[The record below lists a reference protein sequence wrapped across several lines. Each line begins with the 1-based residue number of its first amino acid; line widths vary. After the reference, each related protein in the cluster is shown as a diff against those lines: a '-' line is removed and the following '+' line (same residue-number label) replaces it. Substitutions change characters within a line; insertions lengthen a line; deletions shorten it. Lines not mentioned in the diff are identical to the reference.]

1 MAGGFSWRTA
11 DSYPRQ
17 AMQETWDVSAL
28 IDKGTRIHEARGMT
42 MQHLGMELR
51 HIANRAFIDFVAPE
65 QRAWFRRCIA
75 KVTAGDDLGIITTD
89 LQTGAVAPQP
99 FYMSARPANDEG
111 RWWLMLASNLPEE
124 LRPSARR
131 PDKPALASGHEFMLL
146 VESAAQQIGD
156 RLDLMRLNAPIL
168 TDDSAASPEAR
179 AGLQAEFDEIVLGN
193 AYDGIAS
200 RTGTG
205 EYLLLRDRETP
216 SSTLLARLGA
226 AAEQRD
232 IPQSQLGLETSSI
245 ELASLGPNL
254 NPASLRRAAANLR
267 HPERSTQEW
276 EGVVM
281 EQPFWLRPG
290 ILAAAFGLI
299 LAMGWLVI

>member
-1 MAGGFSWRTA
+1 
-11 DSYPRQ
+11 
-17 AMQETWDVSAL
+17 MQETWDVSAL

-51 HIANRAFIDFVAPE
+51 HIANRAFIDFVTPA

-75 KVTAGDDLGIITTD
+75 KVTAGEELGIITTE

-99 FYMSARPANDEG
+99 FFVTARPAKSEG
-111 RWWLMLASNLPEE
+111 KWWLMLTTNLPDE
-124 LRPSARR
+124 LKPAARQ

-146 VESAAQQIGD
+146 VESAAQQIGE
-156 RLDLMRLNAPIL
+156 RLDLMRVNASIL
-168 TDDSAASPEAR
+168 ADEAASPETR
-179 AGLQAEFDEIVLGN
+179 AGLQADFDEIVLGN

-200 RTGTG
+200 RTSTG

-216 SSTLLARLGA
+216 SSALLAKLGA
-226 AAEQRD
+226 AAEQRA
-232 IPQSQLGLETSSI
+232 ISQSQLGLETNSL

-254 NPASLRRAAANLR
+254 NPAGLRRAAANLR
-267 HPERSTQEW
+267 QLDRSAQEW

-290 ILAAAFGLI
+290 ILAAALVVI
-299 LAMGWLVI
+299 LGVGWLVI